1 MESSHDESRT
11 PWLGDRSTSDVVVRI
26 KTEAGRDNWIYGHS
40 HILVKKSKYFAD
52 RLSDNW
58 PTCQILDSRNCVEV
72 RCEECDFDHLLTVL
86 RLFYLTSDVT
96 ATDLCNV
103 KNALAI
109 LRVAEELG
117 CPQIVS
123 ICVAYLEA
131 VPWEEPEEEEILK
144 IVPKMGSQA
153 EGILARLQ
161 PVDVL
166 AVIKVFI
173 PALRFATSSPPSS
186 MNILKVSAQEQL
198 EYMVTEDDDAPLL
211 IADDDFKLEAR
222 NCVNKLLSRFINLVD
237 SLLGDIE
244 ESIAES
250 AKIESFQVYLTDL
263 LWASQIVTKL
273 EIPSDFINTW
283 VERSLKIAKIPAEV
297 GPESSATGIKLK
309 VLEVTGKVL
318 EAIGGGNVILPPIK
332 RLHMV
337 KIWLPYVR
345 LMKSSIDLLTS
356 DDENDMLLKPDAELW
371 QSVESAFVSIILT
384 LPSSD
389 QAEILTEW
397 LENKQIQYPD
407 LTEAFEV
414 WCYRSKVGKRRLAL
428 LDGKSE
434 TTNKV

>member
-1 MESSHDESRT
+1 M
-11 PWLGDRSTSDVVVRI
+11 
-26 KTEAGRDNWIYGHS
+26 
-40 HILVKKSKYFAD
+40 
-52 RLSDNW
+52 
-58 PTCQILDSRNCVEV
+58 
-72 RCEECDFDHLLTVL
+72 
-86 RLFYLTSDVT
+86 T

-123 ICVAYLEA
+123 TCVAYLEA

-161 PVDVL
+161 PVDVF
-166 AVIKVFI
+166 AVIKIFL

-198 EYMVTEDDDAPLL
+198 EYMVTEDDDTPLL
-211 IADDDFKLEAR
+211 IADDDIKLEAR

-250 AKIESFQVYLTDL
+250 AKIESFQAYLTDL

-283 VERSLKIAKIPAEV
+283 AERSSKIAKIAAKLD
-297 GPESSATGIKLK
+297 PESSVTGTKLK

-397 LENKQIQYPD
+397 LENKEIQYPD

-414 WCYRSKVGKRRLAL
+414 WCYRSKVAKRRLAL